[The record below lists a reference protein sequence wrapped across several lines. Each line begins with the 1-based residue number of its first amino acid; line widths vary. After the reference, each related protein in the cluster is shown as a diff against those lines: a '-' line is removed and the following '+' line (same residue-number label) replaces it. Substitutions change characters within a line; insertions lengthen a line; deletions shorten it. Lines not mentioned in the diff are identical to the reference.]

1 MRKSK
6 AHFMCI
12 IICLSSLKIVVL
24 VSRVLLCSSFS
35 FCSSLT
41 SSILCEVR
49 QVALLLRLD
58 LYDAFDEIF
67 VVDRRPVSSQR

>member
-1 MRKSK
+1 
-6 AHFMCI
+6 MCI

-35 FCSSLT
+35 FSSLT
-41 SSILCEVR
+41 SSLLCEVR

-58 LYDAFDEIF
+58 LNDAFDEIF

>member
-1 MRKSK
+1 
-6 AHFMCI
+6 MCI
-12 IICLSSLKIVVL
+12 IICLSSLKIVLL

-35 FCSSLT
+35 FSSLT
-41 SSILCEVR
+41 SSFLLSEVR

-58 LYDAFDEIF
+58 LNDAFDEIF